1 MRVSRVD
8 PFGERR
14 RRTWRRRYLVL
25 GARVDFE
32 CETAALA
39 AVVDAA
45 YAGLPVTRVRRGMPV
60 YHVCMR
66 FMADAAN
73 FRGAPPSLRFSSGG
87 GLISATID
95 ASNYSVAAPA
105 LRSALIVA
113 SPSMLARP
121 YDLRC

>member
-8 PFGERR
+8 PFGERQ

-45 YAGLPVTRVRRGMPV
+45 YAGLPVTRARRGMPV
-60 YHVCMR
+60 YRVCFALHAGR
-66 FMADAAN
+66 HEQLSPCAAQAKV
-73 FRGAPPSLRFSSGG
+73 FIRRRAHQRDDRCVELLGG
-87 GLISATID
+87 G
-95 ASNYSVAAPA
+95 
-105 LRSALIVA
+105 
-113 SPSMLARP
+113 ARP
-121 YDLRC
+121 PQRAGRGVTRNAGATL

>member
-8 PFGERR
+8 PFGERQ

-45 YAGLPVTRVRRGMPV
+45 YAGLPVTRARRGMPV
-60 YHVCMR
+60 YRVCLR
-66 FMADAAN
+66 FMADGTAD
-73 FRGAPPSLRFSSGG
+73 FRGVPPPPRFSSGG

-95 ASNYSVAAPA
+95 ASNYSVVAPA
-105 LRSALIVA
+105 VRSALVVA
-113 SPSMLARP
+113 SPAMLARP
-121 YDLRC
+121 L

>member
-8 PFGERR
+8 PFGERQ

-45 YAGLPVTRVRRGMPV
+45 YAGLPVTRARRGMPV
-60 YHVCMR
+60 YRVCLR
-66 FMADAAN
+66 FMADDTAD
-73 FRGAPPSLRFSSGG
+73 FRGAPPLPKVFVRRRAHQRDDRCVELLGG
-87 GLISATID
+87 G
-95 ASNYSVAAPA
+95 
-105 LRSALIVA
+105 
-113 SPSMLARP
+113 ARP
-121 YDLRC
+121 AQRAGRGVTRNAGATL

>member
-8 PFGERR
+8 PFGERP

-45 YAGLPVTRVRRGMPV
+45 YAGLPVTRARHGMPV
-60 YHVCMR
+60 YRVHFR
-66 FMADAAN
+66 FMKEDTTDFAVCRLARG
-73 FRGAPPSLRFSSGG
+73 FRRRRAHQRDDRCVELLGG
-87 GLISATID
+87 GARHSQRADRGVTRHAGAT
-95 ASNYSVAAPA
+95 P
-105 LRSALIVA
+105 
-113 SPSMLARP
+113 
-121 YDLRC
+121 

>member
-8 PFGERR
+8 PFGERQ

-45 YAGLPVTRVRRGMPV
+45 YARPAGHARPARHAGVPRVFALHSGRHEQLSPCAAQAKVFIRRRAHQRDVRRGQ
-60 YHVCMR
+60 
-66 FMADAAN
+66 
-73 FRGAPPSLRFSSGG
+73 LLGG
-87 GLISATID
+87 G
-95 ASNYSVAAPA
+95 
-105 LRSALIVA
+105 
-113 SPSMLARP
+113 ARP
-121 YDLRC
+121 PQRAGRGVTRNAGATL